1 MEQPFDQPCNCD
13 VRLSE
18 KKTPC
23 KYSYNKNILYSEI
36 HVGQQ
41 VMVII
46 AGDFILNMDKEL
58 DSMNINKPKT
68 RLKVFNLIENWD
80 LKNGFREIYPEK
92 KRYSWRKK
100 TPVKQA
106 RLDFFLLSEFLIP
119 PTVSVE
125 YENSYRSDHSP
136 VFVKS

>member
-1 MEQPFDQPCNCD
+1 
-13 VRLSE
+13 
-18 KKTPC
+18 
-23 KYSYNKNILYSEI
+23 
-36 HVGQQ
+36 
-41 VMVII
+41 
-46 AGDFILNMDKEL
+46 MDKEL
-58 DSMNINKPKT
+58 DSMNYKNINKPKT
-68 RLKVFNLIENWD
+68 RLRVFNLKENLD
-80 LKNGFREIYPEK
+80 LKNVFREIYPEK

-136 VFVKS
+136 VLLSLKINNSVKGTGFWKFNNSLLTDKEYIDLI